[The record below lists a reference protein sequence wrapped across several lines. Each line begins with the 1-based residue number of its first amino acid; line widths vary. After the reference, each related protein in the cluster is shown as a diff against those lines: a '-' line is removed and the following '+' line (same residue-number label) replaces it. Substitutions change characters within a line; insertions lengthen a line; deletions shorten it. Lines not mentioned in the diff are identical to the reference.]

1 MAILPQTSPA
11 PGHHL
16 GPSLLPPALPLIFPK
31 GSGLWNTAWA
41 AGQMVG
47 WTELRPLTL
56 EWGASLPATPSQQEQ
71 QEGLGMPRGGWGAQ
85 AQQFSAA
92 FSPGRDPGV
101 PG

>member
-1 MAILPQTSPA
+1 
-11 PGHHL
+11 
-16 GPSLLPPALPLIFPK
+16 
-31 GSGLWNTAWA
+31 
-41 AGQMVG
+41 MVG